1 MESTKTEELEVA
13 LLLEAIYHLTSYDF
27 REYNRSSITR
37 RVHNRLALEHLPNI
51 SRLTEKVIY
60 DAKSR
65 NDLLNDFSINVTE
78 MFRDPSFFKALRDD
92 ILPRFKNHEEIRIW
106 HAGCATGEEVFSVA
120 ILLTEL
126 GLIDKATLYATDMNE
141 DVLERA
147 RAARFPIQKM
157 QTYTKNYM
165 LAGGSQAF
173 SEYYYT
179 DSQFAYIQPKLLE
192 PISFA
197 QHNLVTDQSFNE
209 FHLIICRNVLIYFS
223 PTLQNKVYQLF
234 HESLIRGGFLCL
246 GAKESLR
253 FSGIMPKFEETIA
266 NEKIYQKIYD

>member
-1 MESTKTEELEVA
+1 METTATEELEVA
-13 LLLEAIYHLTSYDF
+13 LLLEAIYQLTSYDF

-60 DAKSR
+60 DEKIR
-65 NDLLNDFSINVTE
+65 KELLNDFSINVTE
-78 MFRDPSFFKALRDD
+78 MFRDPSFFRALRED
-92 ILPRFKNHEEIRIW
+92 ILPRFKKLDDIRIW

-147 RAARFPIQKM
+147 QVARFPIQKM
-157 QTYTKNYM
+157 QNYTKNYM

-179 DSQFAYIQPKLLE
+179 DSHFAYIKPELLE
-192 PISFA
+192 SISFA

-223 PTLQNKVYQLF
+223 PPLQNKVYKLF
-234 HESLIRGGFLCL
+234 HDSLSRGGFLCL

-253 FSGIMPKFEETIA
+253 FSDIMPKFEETIT